1 MPTTVLTY
9 EDLLS
14 FKKELFEELK
24 SVLANSTSTKPNK
37 WLRSKQVREM
47 LQISNSTLMTLRI
60 NGTIPYIRMGGAYLY
75 DYDEIMKVLAK
86 NTIDH
91 KLS

>member
-14 FKKELFEELK
+14 FKKELFDELK
-24 SVLANSTSTKPNK
+24 SLLDTQSPTTPKK
-37 WLRSKQVREM
+37 WLKSKQVREM
-47 LQISNSTLMTLRI
+47 LQVSNGTLMSLRV
-60 NGTIPYIRMGGAYLY
+60 NGTIPYIRMGGAILY
-75 DYDEIMKVLAK
+75 DHDEIIKVIAK

>member
-9 EDLLS
+9 DDLLS
-14 FKKELFEELK
+14 FKKELFDELK
-24 SVLANSTSTKPNK
+24 SLLENKTPTQPKK
-37 WLRSKQVREM
+37 WLKSKQVREM
-47 LQISNSTLMTLRI
+47 LQISNGTLMTLRI
-60 NGTIPYIRMGGAYLY
+60 NGTIPYVRMGGAILY